1 MNKITLKFE
10 LDFDFVLIAI
20 TCSLKDYRL
29 CYHINK
35 ALGVDFVRTEE
46 LNLFFSADK
55 LNRSFNRYAY
65 FPENQET
72 EFYVLSNKGSEGILI
87 PEMNG
92 VDYFLLIKNFIDDE
106 DLALWLKQIKGIPD
120 VIAAVEVEPKKLKSK
135 ENLLF

>member
-1 MNKITLKFE
+1 
-10 LDFDFVLIAI
+10 
-20 TCSLKDYRL
+20 L

-35 ALGVDFVRTEE
+35 ALGVDFVRIEE